1 MHVLGWLEIL
11 GECDRRELGLL
22 EGSTDG
28 TEEGNIEGML
38 VGFLDGSLDGTK
50 DSIFDGPVL
59 RDRLGK
65 EDG

>member
-11 GECDRRELGLL
+11 GEYDRRELGLL

-28 TEEGNIEGML
+28 TEDGNIEGVV
-38 VGFLDGSLDGTK
+38 VGFMDGSLDGTE
-50 DSIFDGPVL
+50 DSIFYGPVL

-65 EDG
+65 DDG